1 MYSRMLLMEIDC
13 SVRFKFFMS
22 IFMNFRITADNYENN
37 VRNWSSKNAS
47 WEQHVSVYHFLV
59 CQWDLK
65 KKISDMHD

>member
-37 VRNWSSKNAS
+37 VRNQSSKNAS
-47 WEQHVSVYHFLV
+47 SEHVSVYHFLV
-59 CQWDLK
+59 CQ
-65 KKISDMHD
+65 

>member
-37 VRNWSSKNAS
+37 VRNQSSKNAS
-47 WEQHVSVYHFLV
+47 
-59 CQWDLK
+59 
-65 KKISDMHD
+65 